1 MSDTHEPRRSHVD
14 GRPLIKA
21 VAFAVIY
28 VVWGSTY
35 LGIRLAVETIPPF
48 LMAGTRYGLAGVAL
62 YALLRARGV
71 KPPTLAE
78 WRHALVAGLLMLTAG
93 NGLVT
98 WAEKSVPSNVAAL
111 LVAAVPLHVA
121 LLEWVRPTGR
131 RPGAAVFAGVVLGFA
146 GMVLLVSP
154 GGAPLVAGQ
163 TPSTLAIVAVLI
175 AGLAWAIGSLYA
187 RYAPRSSNPLMAAAQ
202 QMIAGGVGLLL
213 AAAVRGDL
221 ARASA
226 EHISTSS
233 AIAFLYLTVF
243 GSLVA
248 FSAFGYLVQEATP
261 AQLSTTAYVNPVV
274 AVILGWS
281 LLGERLSPRALAGA
295 ALIVVAVMMMTFGN
309 RWLSRRGATA
319 SIARR

>member
-1 MSDTHEPRRSHVD
+1 MSEPNEPRRSHVD
-14 GRPLIKA
+14 GRPLVKA

-48 LMAGTRYGLAGVAL
+48 LMAGARYGLAGAVL

-71 KPPTLAE
+71 KAPSLAE
-78 WRHALVAGLLMLTAG
+78 WRHAFVAGLLMLTAG

-98 WAEKSVPSNVAAL
+98 WAEKYVPSNLAAL

-121 LLEWVRPTGR
+121 LLEWLRPTGR
-131 RPGAAVFAGVVLGFA
+131 RPGGEVLGGVVLGFA

-154 GGAPLVAGQ
+154 GGAPLVAGEA
-163 TPSTLAIVAVLI
+163 PSTLAIVAVLI

-187 RYAPRSSNPLMAAAQ
+187 RYAPRSSNPLMPAAQ
-202 QMIAGGVGLLL
+202 QMIAGGCGLLI
-213 AAAVRGDL
+213 AAFARGDL
-221 ARASA
+221 ARVSA
-226 EHISTSS
+226 EVITGTS
-233 AIAFLYLTVF
+233 ALAFLYLTVF

-248 FSAFGYLVQEATP
+248 FSAFGYLVQVATP
-261 AQLSTTAYVNPVV
+261 AQLSTTAFVNPVV

-281 LLGERLSPRALAGA
+281 LLGERLGPRALAGA
-295 ALIVVAVMMMTFGN
+295 ALIVLAVMMMTFGN
-309 RWLSRRGATA
+309 RWLLGRRVGTQKA
-319 SIARR
+319 I